1 MIRIALR
8 SLFHDRTKL
17 IASVAGVTFAA
28 VLVLVQLGL
37 FGGFL
42 HTSSSTI
49 AQLGGDVWVMPR
61 GTEVID
67 SVETLSAGT
76 KSLVAAHPCVA
87 RARPLVFAWA
97 FVRKAAGTRDTVR
110 VVGFE
115 RGIERGS
122 SPVVPW
128 SLAEGLPSDLH
139 APMRVAIDAFDVKK
153 LQISGPALGASLEVG
168 GQSAKVAAVTKGV
181 RSFTL
186 LPFIFAQIDDARR
199 MAGFNEGETNFW
211 ILDLR
216 DPSCAADVIRTIEK
230 HPELQALPRE
240 EFLTK
245 SQDYWVVGSGI
256 GAVLSFT
263 ALLALIVGVVVVGQT
278 LFTITKDYHRELAT
292 LKALGARSSELVGFV
307 AWQAAFLALVGC
319 VGGLVLAFAIQASA
333 VDAGL
338 VLVLSPKIVATSLLT
353 IVAMCAVA
361 SLLSVRRV
369 LRLDPAEVFQ

>member
-8 SLFHDRTKL
+8 SLFHDRSKL
-17 IASVAGVTFAA
+17 LASMAGITFAA

-37 FGGFL
+37 YAGFL

-49 AQLGGDVWVMPR
+49 ERVGGDVWVMPR

-76 KSLVAAHPCVA
+76 RSLVASHPCVA

-97 FVRKAAGTRDTVR
+97 FVRKAGGTRDTVR
-110 VVGFE
+110 VVSFE
-115 RGIERGS
+115 RDSTPI
-122 SPVVPW
+122 VPW

-139 APMRVAIDAFDVKK
+139 APQRVAIDGFDVKK
-153 LQISGPALGASLEVG
+153 LQIAGPALGASLQIG
-168 GQSAKVAAVTKGV
+168 GQSVKVAAITKGV

-186 LPFIFAQIDDARR
+186 LPFVFAQIDDARK

-211 ILDLR
+211 VLDLH
-216 DPSCAADVIRTIEK
+216 DKACATDVIHAIEK
-230 HPELQALPRE
+230 HPELQALPRDV
-240 EFLTK
+240 FLTRT
-245 SQDYWVVGSGI
+245 QDYWVIGSGI

-263 ALLALIVGVVVVGQT
+263 ALLAMVVGVVVVGQT
-278 LFTITKDYHRELAT
+278 LFTITKDYQRELAT
-292 LKALGARSSELVGFV
+292 LKALGARGSELIGFV
-307 AWQAAFLALVGC
+307 LWQAAFLALVGC
-319 VGGLVLAFAIQASA
+319 VGGLVLAFAIRGSA

-338 VLVLSPKIVATSLLT
+338 VIVLSPKVVVTSLLT

-361 SLLSVRRV
+361 SVMSVRRV
-369 LRLDPAEVFQ
+369 LRLDAAEVFQ

>member
-1 MIRIALR
+1 MVRIALR
-8 SLFHDRTKL
+8 SLFHDRSKL
-17 IASVAGVTFAA
+17 LASIAGVTFAA

-37 FGGFL
+37 YGGFL

-49 AQLGGDVWVMPR
+49 SRVGGDVWVMPK
-61 GTEVID
+61 GTEVLD

-76 KSLVAAHPCVA
+76 KSAVTAHPCVA
-87 RARPLVFAWA
+87 RARPLVFAWG

-115 RGIERGS
+115 RDS

-128 SLAEGLPSDLH
+128 NLAEGLPSDLH

-153 LQISGPALGASLEVG
+153 LQIAGRAMGASLEIG
-168 GQSAKVAAVTKGV
+168 GQSAKVAAVTTGV

-186 LPFIFAQIDDARR
+186 LPFVFAQIDDARR
-199 MAGFNEGETNFW
+199 MAGFSEGETNYW
-211 ILDLR
+211 VLDLR
-216 DPSCAADVIRTIEK
+216 DSACAADVIRTIEK
-230 HPELQALPRE
+230 NPELQALPRD
-240 EFLTK
+240 EFLTRT
-245 SQDYWVVGSGI
+245 QNYWVVGSGV
-256 GAVLSFT
+256 GAVLGFT

-292 LKALGARSSELVGFV
+292 LKALGARPSELIGFV
-307 AWQAAFLALVGC
+307 AWQAAFLAVVGC
-319 VGGLVLAFAIQASA
+319 VGGLVVAFAIRASA

-338 VLVLSPKIVATSLLT
+338 VVVLSPGIVTTSLLT
-353 IVAMCAVA
+353 IVSMCALA

>member
-49 AQLGGDVWVMPR
+49 ARLGGDVWVMPR

-76 KSLVAAHPCVA
+76 RSLVAAHPCVA

-110 VVGFE
+110 VVGF
-115 RGIERGS
+115 ERGS

-211 ILDLR
+211 ILDLH
-216 DPSCAADVIRTIEK
+216 DGACAADVIRTIER

-240 EFLTK
+240 VFLTK

-292 LKALGARSSELVGFV
+292 LKALGARDAELVGFV

-319 VGGLVLAFAIQASA
+319 VGGLVLAFAIRASA

-353 IVAMCAVA
+353 IVAMCALA